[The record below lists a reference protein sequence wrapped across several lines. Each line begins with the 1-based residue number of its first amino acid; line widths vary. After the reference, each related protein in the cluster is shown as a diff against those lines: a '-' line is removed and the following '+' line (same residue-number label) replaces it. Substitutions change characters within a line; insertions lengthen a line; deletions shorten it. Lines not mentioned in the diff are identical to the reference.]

1 MGCSVIYDTNPG
13 KTVPFQGNGFRNT
26 HSWGSC
32 MGYTLNP
39 SLNSYCSDFLEMWLV
54 VGGVKENQPSNAGFA
69 PTARIHRNWAP
80 LALLRLLLLQLKSF
94 LVLKLVGDKDH

>member
-1 MGCSVIYDTNPG
+1 MIYCTKPG
-13 KTVPFQGNGFRNT
+13 KTVPFQGNGFSNA

-32 MGYTLNP
+32 MVYTLNP
-39 SLNSYCSDFLEMWLV
+39 SLSSYCSDFLEMWLV
-54 VGGVKENQPSNAGFA
+54 VGGVKDAENQPSNAGFA

-80 LALLRLLLLQLKSF
+80 LAVLWLLLLQLKSF